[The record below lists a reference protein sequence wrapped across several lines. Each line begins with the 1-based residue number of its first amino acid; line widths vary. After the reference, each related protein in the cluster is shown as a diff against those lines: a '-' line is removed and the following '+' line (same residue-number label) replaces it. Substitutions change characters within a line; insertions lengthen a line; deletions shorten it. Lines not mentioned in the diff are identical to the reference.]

1 MAILFAT
8 QLDDGHNKLPQTY
21 ENKPLDYFSRART
34 ELYQVLPDY
43 AEQVLEIGCGSG
55 ATLAWMK
62 AQGLA
67 GHTTGIELAPQM
79 AEQAGQNVDSLIIG
93 DAEALLDDIACDP
106 VFDLVLCLDV
116 LEHFVDP
123 WRMIEKI
130 SRALKQGGLVVA
142 SIPNVRHFSV
152 LGPLLFKGRWDYEEA
167 GILDHTHLRFFT
179 KASAASLLQT
189 NDLDVIAV
197 VPNIQHGSKS
207 YWAKK
212 LSFGLLADFCT
223 VQYLVCAKKR

>member
-1 MAILFAT
+1 MT
-8 QLDDGHNKLPQTY
+8 QTY

-34 ELYQVLPDY
+34 DLLKALPSFS
-43 AEQVLEIGCGSG
+43 ERVLEIGCGSG

-62 AQGLA
+62 SIGLA
-67 GHTTGIELAPQM
+67 GHTTGIELSPQM
-79 AEQAGQNVDSLIIG
+79 AEVASKNADELHIG
-93 DAEALLDDIACDP
+93 DAEMLLDDVASAP
-106 VFDLVLCLDV
+106 VYDLVLCLDV

-130 SRALKQGGLVVA
+130 SHVLKPGGLVVA

-197 VPNIQHGSKS
+197 VPNIQQGSKS

-212 LSFGLLADFCT
+212 LSFELLADFCT